1 MMNGR
6 LDLHIDEYDE
16 WKRKEEHL
24 EEHDKQLMNMKNV
37 DEQSATIFRF
47 FLKLINTYCWH

>member
-24 EEHDKQLMNMKNV
+24 EEHDKQWMNMKNV
-37 DEQSATIFRF
+37 DEQLMNNLQPFSDLF
-47 FLKLINTYCWH
+47 F